1 MILLAGFLYDLTG
14 SYTIPFAITGAFLFP
29 AAIASF
35 SIKGGKYS
43 ARFQVV
49 PAAAASAGD

>member
-49 PAAAASAGD
+49 PATAASAGD